1 MAPRLRRTAAPRAR
15 LAAWLVAACVLL
27 AGLPAAATTDADPV
41 APNQVK
47 AAFLFNFAKFVQW
60 PAEAGP
66 LVVGVAGDEALA
78 TAVGKLVAG
87 RTIDG
92 RPIEVRALPRGRAAE
107 GFHVLHVSSLLGDQ
121 DTAALLA
128 RVRGPVL
135 TIGETPRFLRDG
147 GMVRIFIEDQRL
159 RFQVN
164 RGQTDAAG
172 VKISS
177 QALSLSAK

>member
-1 MAPRLRRTAAPRAR
+1 MNVRPTPLR
-15 LAAWLVAACVLL
+15 WL
-27 AGLPAAATTDADPV
+27 AGAAMAVAMLLPVPAGAQTV
-41 APNQVK
+41 AEAELK

-92 RPIEVRALPRGRAAE
+92 RPIEVRALPRGRAPE